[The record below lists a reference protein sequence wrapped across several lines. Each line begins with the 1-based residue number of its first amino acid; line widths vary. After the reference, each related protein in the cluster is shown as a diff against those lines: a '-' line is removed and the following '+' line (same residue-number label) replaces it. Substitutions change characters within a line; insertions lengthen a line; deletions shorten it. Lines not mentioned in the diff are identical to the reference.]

1 MVRLCWGTGKV
12 SYKGQLN
19 NLCEHVHAN
28 YVNLKKL
35 LISGVTI
42 FLVSVSS
49 YGQYN

>member
-1 MVRLCWGTGKV
+1 M

-35 LISGVTI
+35 LIIGVTWEI
-42 FLVSVSS
+42 FMVSVSS
-49 YGQYN
+49 YGH